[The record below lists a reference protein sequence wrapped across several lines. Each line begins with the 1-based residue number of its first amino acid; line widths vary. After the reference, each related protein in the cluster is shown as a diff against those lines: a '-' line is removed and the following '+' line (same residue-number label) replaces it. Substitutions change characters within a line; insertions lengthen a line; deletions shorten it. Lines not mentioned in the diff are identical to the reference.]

1 MSPLVVVLVLTDLPP
16 WALYA
21 GLVALGIGLLGVLTL
36 AIPKPREMTAE
47 ETVEMY
53 TSGRTGAGH
62 HAAPVQQDQLATA
75 KSAAAEL
82 LRRNKS
88 IEMRINARLEAAGS
102 QLNGS
107 EWLLIHTGIVI
118 VAGFIGTVIGGGSLI
133 VGLLFL
139 GLGVALPWMWL
150 GLKRSRRRK
159 NFGKNLPDTL
169 QLMAGSLTAGLSLAQ
184 SIDTIVSE
192 GTEPIA
198 SEFRR
203 VLVETRLGVS
213 LETALEGVAER
224 FDSKD
229 FAWVV
234 MAINIQRRVGGN
246 LAELLNTV
254 ASTIREREYMRR
266 QVAALAAEGK
276 LSAFVLGG
284 LPPLFFIYLYI
295 TKYDYVSALWSR
307 PAGLPH
313 AGRKRV
319 HPRRRRLLDVQD
331 HQGGGL
337 TRDHVGHHGRA
348 VGLHRTGPGGLG
360 RAECGAEHWRRA
372 FARADRGHDDG
383 AERAQGRPRQAVRR
397 AGPDPAAEQVRGPRS
412 PALRC

>member
-1 MSPLVVVLVLTDLPP
+1 MSPLVVVLVLADLPP

-307 PAGLPH
+307 PLGYLM
-313 AGRKRV
+313 
-319 HPRRRRLLDVQD
+319 L
-331 HQGGGL
+331 GGSVCIL
-337 TRDHVGHHGRA
+337 A
-348 VGLHRTGPGGLG
+348 VG
-360 RAECGAEHWRRA
+360 A
-372 FARADRGHDDG
+372 FWMSKIIKV
-383 AERAQGRPRQAVRR
+383 EV
-397 AGPDPAAEQVRGPRS
+397 
-412 PALRC
+412 

>member
-1 MSPLVVVLVLTDLPP
+1 MIPLVVVQILSDLPP

-21 GLVALGIGLLGVLTL
+21 GLVALGIGLLGVFML

-47 ETVEMY
+47 EAVEMY
-53 TSGRTGAGH
+53 TSGRTGTGS
-62 HAAPVQQDQLATA
+62 HAAPQQQDQLATA

-82 LRRNKS
+82 LRRNRS
-88 IEMRINARLEAAGS
+88 LEMRINARLEGAGTQFNS
-102 QLNGS
+102 S
-107 EWLLIHTGIVI
+107 EWLLLHVGITL
-118 VAGFIGTVIGGGSLI
+118 VAGFVGTVIGSGKLL
-133 VGLLFL
+133 VGVLFL
-139 GLGVALPWMWL
+139 LLGAVLPWMWL

-159 NFGKNLPDTL
+159 KFGTNLPDTL

-184 SIDTIVSE
+184 SIDTIVNE

-203 VLVETRLGVS
+203 VLVEARLGVS

-246 LAELLNTV
+246 LAELLETV
-254 ASTIREREYMRR
+254 AGTIREREYMRR

-284 LPPLFFIYLYI
+284 LPPIFFVYLYL

-307 PAGLPH
+307 PLGYLMMAGAALIL
-313 AGRKRV
+313 G
-319 HPRRRRLLDVQD
+319 
-331 HQGGGL
+331 
-337 TRDHVGHHGRA
+337 VG
-348 VGLHRTGPGGLG
+348 
-360 RAECGAEHWRRA
+360 A
-372 FARADRGHDDG
+372 FWMSRIIKV
-383 AERAQGRPRQAVRR
+383 EV
-397 AGPDPAAEQVRGPRS
+397 
-412 PALRC
+412 